1 MFGGVAILEN
11 NQNINAY
18 SGLDSFFQL
27 YERELKLRNYSPKT
41 IKTYSSLL
49 GKFIRHFHPLDPRN
63 ISPSLIKEYL
73 YLLLTKEHVCSATID
88 QTINALRFLYVDVF
102 KVKFNFGEIARP
114 RSEKRLPVVLS
125 RDEVLQLLDAVTN
138 PTHRLMLQLIYSSG
152 LRVSEIVNLRVQD
165 VQLYNLTLF
174 IRGGKGHKDRIT
186 IFSEKIKTQL
196 ARQMGGKLSTD
207 FLFIT
212 QRGGKYTTRA
222 VQKVFEQA
230 VRQAGIQK
238 TASCHTL
245 RHCFATHLLEAGT
258 DIRYIQNLLGH
269 ASIVT
274 TNIYTKVR
282 NPHLF
287 QIKSPL

>member
-1 MFGGVAILEN
+1 MTDIHPS
-11 NQNINAY
+11 
-18 SGLDSFFQL
+18 SGPTGIFEL

-41 IKTYSSLL
+41 IKTYTSLL
-49 GKFIRHFHPLDPRN
+49 AKFVKHFHPLDPRSL
-63 ISPSLIKEYL
+63 SPSLIKEYL
-73 YLLLTKEHVCSATID
+73 YSLLQNEHASSATVD
-88 QTINALRFLYVDVF
+88 QTINALRFLYVDVYKARF
-102 KVKFNFGEIARP
+102 KFGEIARP

-125 RDEVLQLLDAVTN
+125 REEVLQLLYAVKN

-152 LRVSEIVNLRVQD
+152 LRVSEVVNLRVRD

-174 IRGGKGHKDRIT
+174 VRGGKGHKDRIT
-186 IFSEKIKTQL
+186 IFSDKIKADML
-196 ARQMGGKLSTD
+196 RQMGGKQPAD

-222 VQKVFEQA
+222 VQKVFEHA
-230 VRQAGIQK
+230 VQQAGIQK

-269 ASIVT
+269 ASITT

>member
-1 MFGGVAILEN
+1 MEFDHNDNTNFGPNSL
-11 NQNINAY
+11 
-18 SGLDSFFQL
+18 LQL
-27 YERELKLRNYSPKT
+27 YERELRLRNYSPKT

-49 GKFIRHFHPLDPRN
+49 GKFIKHFHPLDPRN
-63 ISPSLIKEYL
+63 LSSSLIKEYL
-73 YLLLTKEHVCSATID
+73 YLLLAKEQLSSTTVD
-88 QTINALRFLYVDVF
+88 QTINALRFLYVDIY
-102 KVKFNFGEIARP
+102 KAKFDFREIARP
-114 RSEKRLPVVLS
+114 RSEKRLPVILS
-125 RDEVLQLLDAVTN
+125 RDEVLQLLDSVTN

-152 LRVSEIVNLRVQD
+152 LRVSEIVNLRVRD
-165 VQLYNLTLF
+165 IQLYSLTLF
-174 IRGGKGHKDRIT
+174 VRGGKGHKDRIT
-186 IFSEKIKTQL
+186 IFSYKIKAQL
-196 ARQMGGKLSTD
+196 SRQMGGKLPAE

-212 QRGGKYTTRA
+212 QRGTKYTTRA
-222 VQKVFEQA
+222 VQKIFEQT
-230 VRQAGIQK
+230 VRKAGIQK
-238 TASCHTL
+238 TVSCHTL

>member
-1 MFGGVAILEN
+1 MFGVIKLNLYPGIRTLADPPDI
-11 NQNINAY
+11 
-18 SGLDSFFQL
+18 FQL

-49 GKFIRHFHPLDPRN
+49 GKFIKHFHPLNPRG
-63 ISPSLIKEYL
+63 ITPQMIKEYL
-73 YLLLTKEHVCSATID
+73 YLLLTKEQASSSTVD
-88 QTINALRFLYVDVF
+88 QTINALRFLYVDIYRSRF
-102 KVKFNFGEIARP
+102 DFGEIARP

-125 RDEVLQLLDAVTN
+125 RDEVLVLLDAVTN

-152 LRVSEIVNLRVQD
+152 LRVSEVVNLRVQD
-165 VQLYNLTLF
+165 IQLYNLTLF
-174 IRGGKGHKDRIT
+174 VRGGKGHKDRIT
-186 IFSEKIKTQL
+186 IFSDKIKPQL
-196 ARQMGGKLSTD
+196 LRQMGGKLPAD

-238 TASCHTL
+238 TVSCHTL

-287 QIKSPL
+287 KIKSPL

>member
-1 MFGGVAILEN
+1 MELS
-11 NQNINAY
+11 QRDMAY
-18 SGLDSFFQL
+18 SGPSCLLQL

-49 GKFIRHFHPLDPRN
+49 GSFIKHFHPLDPRG

-73 YLLLTKEHVCSATID
+73 YLLLAKEHVSSATVD
-88 QTINALRFLYVDVF
+88 QTINALRFLYVDIY
-102 KVKFNFGEIARP
+102 KSNFNFGEIARP

-125 RDEVLQLLDAVTN
+125 RDEVLQLLDVVTN

-152 LRVSEIVNLRVQD
+152 LRVSEVVNLRVQD
-165 VQLYNLTLF
+165 IQLYNFTLF
-174 IRGGKGHKDRIT
+174 VRGGKGHKDRIT
-186 IFSEKIKTQL
+186 IFSDKIKTQL
-196 ARQMGGKLSTD
+196 LQQMGGKSPTD

-230 VRQAGIQK
+230 VRKAGLQK
-238 TASCHTL
+238 TVSCHTL

-282 NPHLF
+282 NLHLF

>member
-1 MFGGVAILEN
+1 MELSECD
-11 NQNINAY
+11 QSY
-18 SGLDSFFQL
+18 SGPGCLLQL

-49 GKFIRHFHPLDPRN
+49 NSFIKHFHPLDPRS

-73 YLLLTKEHVCSATID
+73 YLLLAKERVSSATVD
-88 QTINALRFLYVDVF
+88 QTINALRFLYVDMY
-102 KVKFNFGEIARP
+102 KSNFNFGEIARP

-125 RDEVLQLLDAVTN
+125 REEVLQLLDVVTN
-138 PTHRLMLQLIYSSG
+138 PIHRLMLQLIYSSG
-152 LRVSEIVNLRVQD
+152 LRVSEIVNLRVRD
-165 VQLYNLTLF
+165 IQLYNLTLF
-174 IRGGKGHKDRIT
+174 VRGGKGHKDRIT
-186 IFSEKIKTQL
+186 IFSDKIKTQL
-196 ARQMGGKLSTD
+196 LQQMGGKSPTD

-222 VQKVFEQA
+222 VQKVLEQA
-230 VRQAGIQK
+230 VRRASLQK
-238 TASCHTL
+238 TVSCHTL

>member
-1 MFGGVAILEN
+1 LEFDHNDNTNFGPNSL
-11 NQNINAY
+11 
-18 SGLDSFFQL
+18 LQL
-27 YERELKLRNYSPKT
+27 YERELRLRNYSPKT

-49 GKFIRHFHPLDPRN
+49 GKFIKHFHPLDPRN
-63 ISPSLIKEYL
+63 LSSSLIKEYL
-73 YLLLTKEHVCSATID
+73 YLLLAKEQLSSTTVD
-88 QTINALRFLYVDVF
+88 QTINALRFLYVDIY
-102 KVKFNFGEIARP
+102 KAKFDFREIARP
-114 RSEKRLPVVLS
+114 RSEKRLPVILS
-125 RDEVLQLLDAVTN
+125 RDEVLQLLDSVTN

-152 LRVSEIVNLRVQD
+152 LRVSEIVNLRVRD
-165 VQLYNLTLF
+165 IQLYSLTLF
-174 IRGGKGHKDRIT
+174 VRGGKGHKDRIT
-186 IFSEKIKTQL
+186 IFSYKIKAQL
-196 ARQMGGKLSTD
+196 SRQMGGKLPAE

-212 QRGGKYTTRA
+212 QRGTKYTTRA
-222 VQKVFEQA
+222 VQKIFEQT
-230 VRQAGIQK
+230 VRKAGIQK
-238 TASCHTL
+238 TVSCHTL